1 LEFRFIRI
9 NAGLRGAFGVRQPM
23 STHDAVEAE
32 SAKFPRHARSL
43 AEPTGA
49 VESAAAAANKHER
62 RLPGIDDASRQRDG
76 EAEGVCEGDF
86 TAASAS
92 RDAVYRRLL
101 AVADL
106 IAATAAFFV
115 AIPLLGHDSLGLW
128 ALVAIAAV
136 VPVCKLAGLYD
147 RDQHLLRKTTLD
159 EAPTLF
165 YVASLY
171 TLLSYLAGAN
181 IVNGTFGSGQALVFW
196 GLLFVLM
203 LAMRTLARRLAGA
216 LVEEERCVI
225 LGNADAAH
233 WLCTKLERSQGAKV
247 RIVGR
252 IPLSPGDASRN
263 ELPLLGRFDALESL
277 LAEHDV
283 DRALVAPGRG
293 DNDDHRLLDAIR
305 VVKRLG
311 VRVSVLPRL
320 FEAVGSAFEFDE
332 VEGATVL
339 GVRHHG
345 LSRSSW
351 LIKRSFDLAATLLG
365 LLLIAPLMAIVAVA
379 IKLDS
384 RGPVL
389 FRQRRVGRDDKVF
402 EIYKFRT
409 MVDDAEA
416 QKTALAHRNE
426 AGGGLFKIED
436 DPRITRV
443 GRFLRRTSLDELPQ
457 LLNILTGDMSLVGP
471 RPLVVDEDQ
480 LIQGHQRH
488 RLLVPPGVTGLWQI
502 FGSARIPLNEM
513 VKIDYLYGANWS
525 LWLDM
530 KILLRTVPFV
540 LGQRGL

>member
-1 LEFRFIRI
+1 M
-9 NAGLRGAFGVRQPM
+9 LRGNLEDAGVPSRSSNDAGGGPVGGVARQSARTGQARSSRPSPAQAATTWRQRRIPAVDKPPRQP
-23 STHDAVEAE
+23 AKRNGKA
-32 SAKFPRHARSL
+32 SANGD
-43 AEPTGA
+43 T
-49 VESAAAAANKHER
+49 VES
-62 RLPGIDDASRQRDG
+62 
-76 EAEGVCEGDF
+76 DF

-92 RDAVYRRLL
+92 RDGVYRRLL

-106 IAATAAFFV
+106 IAAAAAFVF
-115 AIPLLGHDSLGLW
+115 AIPVLGHDSLGVW

-147 RDQHLLRKTTLD
+147 RDQHLLSKTTLD

-171 TLLSYLAGAN
+171 TLLAYLAGAN
-181 IVNGTFGSGQALVFW
+181 IVNGTFGSAQALAFW
-196 GLLFVLM
+196 GLMFVLM
-203 LAMRTLARRLAGA
+203 LTMRTLARRLAGA

-225 LGNADAAH
+225 LANAEAAH
-233 WLCTKLERSQGAKV
+233 WLSTKLARSSGAKV

-277 LAEHDV
+277 LAEHNV
-283 DRALVAPGRG
+283 DRALIAPGRG

-305 VVKRLG
+305 VVKRFG

-320 FEAVGSAFEFDE
+320 FEAVGSAYEFDD
-332 VEGATVL
+332 VEGATML

-345 LSRSSW
+345 LSRSSRM
-351 LIKRSFDLAATLLG
+351 IKRSFDLAATLFG
-365 LLLIAPLMAIVAVA
+365 LLLIAPLLAIVAVA

-384 RGPVL
+384 PGPVL
-389 FRQRRVGRDDKVF
+389 FRQRRVGRKDQVF

-409 MVDDAEA
+409 MVDGAEA
-416 QKTALAHRNE
+416 QKAELADRNE
-426 AGGGLFKIED
+426 AGGGIFKIKD

-443 GRFLRRTSLDELPQ
+443 GGLLRRTSLDEIPQ
-457 LLNILTGDMSLVGP
+457 LFNVLRGDMALVGP
-471 RPLVVDEDQ
+471 RPLPVDEDD
-480 LIQGHQRH
+480 LIEGLHRH

-525 LWLDM
+525 LWLDI
-530 KILLRTVPFV
+530 KILLRTFPVM
-540 LGQRGL
+540 LGWRGL